1 MEWYKVLVGIV
12 SFSFPAE
19 SPCQAI
25 RLLRTRID
33 KRRHL
38 THDEEV
44 SMSLVEALDAGRLN
58 FLVLN
63 SESTVAFA
71 GMWRNEYQEPPSSEL
86 ILAFTKQIGPEVR
99 RQATEQP

>member
-1 MEWYKVLVGIV
+1 MKWYKVLVGIV
-12 SFSFPAE
+12 RFSFPAE

-25 RLLRTRID
+25 ELLRARIEE
-33 KRRHL
+33 RRHQA
-38 THDEEV
+38 HDEEI

-63 SESTVAFA
+63 HESTVALA
-71 GMWRNEYQEPPSSEL
+71 GLLHGQYQEPPSSEL

-99 RQATEQP
+99 RQTAKKS